1 MYQEEFQTVTNQ
13 MQNKTSIQLSM
24 DDYEKFIKSYDTNS
38 DGKIDYGV
46 CIILVYLVL
55 VLVPRKNFLANE

>member
-1 MYQEEFQTVTNQ
+1 MTQQ

-24 DDYEKFIKSYDTNS
+24 DDYEKFIKSYDLNS

-46 CIILVYLVL
+46 CTILNYLVL
-55 VLVPRKNFLANE
+55 VPSLRIVGKCTIHTTV